1 MDALD
6 ELKLNYEFQYK
17 AGCKDQQEM
26 PYNVYVPYY
35 NLLIEYQGEQHYHVV
50 TGLFGG
56 RKKFYTRVRHGYIEK
71 DEQEVIP
78 TPLNRL
84 LIGNLASTNLAKQK
98 ENFINAYIT
107 HYKEQT
113 TNKVLE

>member
-1 MDALD
+1 METAREAVRYSDVLRKLTIATELD
-6 ELKLNYEFQYK
+6 
-17 AGCKDQQEM
+17 G
-26 PYNVYVPYY
+26 YV
-35 NLLIEYQGEQHYHVV
+35 
-50 TGLFGG
+50 
-56 RKKFYTRVRHGYIEK
+56 EK

-113 TNKVLE
+113 INKVLEEIEE